1 MMKRTVLCV
10 FVIGLLCA
18 CAPRAREY
26 SAAVTGAPDS
36 TAAAATGASEA
47 ALVPEVILQDPPAR
61 FAVPEGWEVASDA
74 DLYTLSRPGLDAA
87 IEFVATGRIH
97 PDYTYR
103 EELKALKAS
112 AERLYSEVETTYEN
126 RYYVLGDYSGIELI
140 YTYAHAGKAE
150 RLTSHTVIF
159 FEDGNEY
166 DFALT
171 AGEKAYPQA
180 EQAFKGLLF
189 SLELG

>member
-1 MMKRTVLCV
+1 MVKRTVLCV

-26 SAAVTGAPDS
+26 SAVVTGAPDS
-36 TAAAATGASEA
+36 TDAATGAGEA
-47 ALVPEVILQDPPAR
+47 AFVPEVILRDPPAR
-61 FAVPEGWEVASDA
+61 FAVPEGWAVASDA

-87 IEFVATGRIH
+87 IEFVATERIH

-112 AERLYSEVETTYEN
+112 AQRLYSGVETTYEN
-126 RYYVLGDYSGIELI
+126 RYHVLGDYSGIELI
-140 YTYAHAGKAE
+140 YTYAPAGKAG
-150 RLTSHTVIF
+150 RMTSHTVIF
-159 FEDGNEY
+159 FEDGKEY

-180 EQAFKGLLF
+180 EQAFKDLLF

>member
-1 MMKRTVLCV
+1 MVKRTVLCV

-26 SAAVTGAPDS
+26 SAVVTGAPDS
-36 TAAAATGASEA
+36 TAAATGAGEA
-47 ALVPEVILQDPPAR
+47 AFVPEVILRDPPAR
-61 FAVPEGWEVASDA
+61 FAVPEGWAVASDA

-87 IEFVATGRIH
+87 IEFVATERIH

-112 AERLYSEVETTYEN
+112 AQRLYSGVETTYEN
-126 RYYVLGDYSGIELI
+126 RYHVLGDYSGIELI
-140 YTYAHAGKAE
+140 YTYAPAGKAG
-150 RLTSHTVIF
+150 RMTSHTVIF
-159 FEDGNEY
+159 FEDGKEY

-180 EQAFKGLLF
+180 EQAFKDLLF